1 MEVALIIL
9 EVLAIVADI
18 VTIYMFIESRCGKR
32 SDKYEK

>member
-18 VTIYMFIESRCGKR
+18 VTIYMFIENRCEKR
-32 SDKYEK
+32 TDKNKK